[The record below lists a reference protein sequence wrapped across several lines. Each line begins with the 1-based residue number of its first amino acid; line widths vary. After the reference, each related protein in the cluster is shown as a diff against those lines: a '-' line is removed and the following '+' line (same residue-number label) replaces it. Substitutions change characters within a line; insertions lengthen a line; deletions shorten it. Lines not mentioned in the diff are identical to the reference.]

1 MFFLTEMIR
10 RGKRFFGPPSAPFL
24 SALQLQCCVVR
35 ETSKSNIPQG
45 RLVMDTGGEEG
56 EERERPLPR
65 FLRLLLRKRSRK
77 KWMHRHTNNKKK
89 THFSH
94 TQATKERK

>member
-1 MFFLTEMIR
+1 MANVFLNRKDTGG
-10 RGKRFFGPPSAPFL
+10 GKAFFGPPSAPFL

-56 EERERPLPR
+56 EERERETSSS
-65 FLRLLLRKRSRK
+65 FSQVAAQK
-77 KWMHRHTNNKKK
+77 K
-89 THFSH
+89 
-94 TQATKERK
+94 E